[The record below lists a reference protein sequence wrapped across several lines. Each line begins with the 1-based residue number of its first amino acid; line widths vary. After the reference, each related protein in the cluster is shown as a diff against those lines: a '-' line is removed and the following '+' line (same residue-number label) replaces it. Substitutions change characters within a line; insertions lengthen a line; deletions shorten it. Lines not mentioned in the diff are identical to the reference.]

1 MATTEDVLYF
11 AIRQCDGKEWIDISA
26 WGYVMQT
33 AVSTA
38 ASDNIVLP
46 VQWVRD
52 NPVVRVGRFKLVEID
67 QGAIEEVKH
76 HGMVN

>member
-11 AIRQCDGKEWIDISA
+11 AVRQNDSKEWIDISA
-26 WGYVMQT
+26 WGYTMQT

-38 ASDNIVLP
+38 ASDNLVLP
-46 VQWVRD
+46 AQWVRD

-67 QGAIEEVKH
+67 HGAVEEIKRH
-76 HGMVN
+76 DR